1 MAERPIEGAEAPDF
15 TLFATANDTPVTL
28 SDFRNKKV
36 VALYFYPKDDTP
48 GCTVEA
54 CAFRD
59 LTTDFEAA
67 GAIIFGISMDDMDS
81 HQKFADKFQL
91 PFPLLADVEGIVSN
105 AYGVYKEKN
114 FYGKK
119 SMGIERTTFIIGKD
133 GKIAKVY
140 PRVKVDQHAETVLQF
155 IQESAS

>member
-1 MAERPIEGAEAPDF
+1 MAERPSEGDDAPDF
-15 TLFATANDTPVTL
+15 TLHTQISDAPVTL
-28 SDFRNKKV
+28 SDFQGKQAV
-36 VALYFYPKDDTP
+36 VLYFIPKDDTP

-59 LTTDFEAA
+59 LSKDFAEA
-67 GAIIFGISMDDMDS
+67 GAVVFGISMDDVES
-81 HQKFADKFQL
+81 HRKFAEKFHL
-91 PFPLLADVEGIVSN
+91 PFPLLADADGAVSN

-119 SMGIERTTFIIGKD
+119 SMGIERTTFLIGRD

-155 IQESAS
+155 LRNQ